1 MPQNDPP
8 TIVEQDRLRL
18 LFRQARSASLLAIV
32 AASACTAIL
41 FHARPTVWPLL
52 WFAGVL
58 AATLLRFWLYQRFFT
73 TDPNR
78 HPRSYWLSRHRWSGA
93 LVGVAWGSLPL
104 VPLEGTSPFIQEL
117 QILVPAFMVMAA
129 ITSYGIYFSHYLV
142 LLGSTIG
149 TAVALLIVQRGA
161 EALPTAT
168 LFLLFAPVLA
178 LTARRFAE
186 SLRSS
191 LAAERRAE
199 RLVGE
204 LSSANA
210 DLLHRNAR
218 LGEQQSILEQEEA
231 LARHVF
237 HQLTAGGD
245 HSDRGVRVWNQ
256 SMGNLSGDLTQT
268 AKGPDGQVYIF
279 LGDFTGHGLPA
290 ALGALPTSSVFLA
303 MANKGLP
310 VGEIAAELNRKLH
323 QLLPVG
329 YFCCAVLIELAP
341 NRRSVEIFN
350 GGLPPVL
357 IRRRGAEDYERV
369 TSLNVPLGV
378 LESEYFQPE
387 TEVCALGHGDLLY
400 AYTDGLT
407 EAVNVEGEM
416 WGAAR
421 LEAFLLRRDIK
432 PSKLP
437 ALIDAVLE
445 HVNLAPPSDDIS
457 IVEIESLPT
466 RKAAAA

>member
-1 MPQNDPP
+1 MLQNDAP

-18 LFRQARSASLLAIV
+18 LFRQARSASILAV
-32 AASACTAIL
+32 AAAAACAAIL
-41 FHARPTVWPLL
+41 FHAKPSPAPLMWL
-52 WFAGVL
+52 AGTL
-58 AATLLRFWLYQRFFT
+58 GATLLRFWLYHRFFT
-73 TDPNR
+73 TDPLR
-78 HPRSYWLSRHRWSGA
+78 HPRSYWLSRHLWTGA
-93 LVGVAWGSLPL
+93 VVGVAWGTLPL
-104 VPLEGTSPFIQEL
+104 VPLHGTSPFVQEL
-117 QILVPAFMVMAA
+117 QMLVPAFMVMAA

-149 TAVALLIVQRGA
+149 TAVVLLVMQRGA
-161 EALPTAT
+161 DALPTAV
-168 LFLLFAPVLA
+168 LFMLFAPVLA
-178 LTARRFAE
+178 LTARRYAE
-186 SLRSS
+186 SLRGS

-199 RLVGE
+199 RLVRD
-204 LSSANA
+204 LSSVNA
-210 DLLHRNAR
+210 DLLHRNTR
-218 LGEQQSILEQEEA
+218 LGEQQTILEQEEA

-245 HSDRGVRVWNQ
+245 HNDQGVRVWNQ

-268 AKGPDGQVYIF
+268 ARGPKGQIYIF

-303 MANKGLP
+303 MAGKGLP
-310 VGEIAAELNRKLH
+310 VGDIAAELNRKLH

-357 IRRRGAEDYERV
+357 IRRRGAEDYERIP
-369 TSLNVPLGV
+369 SQNVPLGV

-457 IVEIESLPT
+457 IVEIESLAVG
-466 RKAAAA
+466 KAAAA